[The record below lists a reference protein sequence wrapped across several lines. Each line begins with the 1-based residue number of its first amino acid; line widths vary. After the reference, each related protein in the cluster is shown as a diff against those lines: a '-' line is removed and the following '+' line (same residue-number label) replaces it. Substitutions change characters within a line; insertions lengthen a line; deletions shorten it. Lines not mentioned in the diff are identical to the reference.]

1 MLHHVVEYARQN
13 VKDSAVGFARRT
25 IMWRVRLASD
35 GTVLNIELVQ
45 DKKSKPRRKWSCPD
59 MPKMRG
65 GRAHFLVDM
74 AAAVLGYAKSSPPSF
89 RADGDEKT
97 LNRHKY
103 FVDLLVNASS
113 DIPALG
119 LIATFL
125 RSEDQLAR
133 ARILAHRQGVNPVDW
148 VAFVVDD
155 YDPSADT
162 AVLDW
167 WRAWLANDAAA
178 DFKSAKAGSA
188 WRPVDL
194 LTGTPCV
201 PAATHPPVRGLNS
214 GLGSDGG
221 DAQAPFVAMDKGA
234 FQSFGLDSGANAAMS
249 VATAQLYADGLSDL
263 IESAAIVAGAKV
275 AYWYRRP
282 LQTDE
287 VNPIMAILSATYS
300 PELERAG
307 ALLAARELLDAIRT
321 GQRPHAAGNEYFALT
336 LSGLKGRVMVR
347 EWMEGNFAD
356 VLSSSLKWFD
366 DLQVVGLSGARI
378 APDPKFET
386 VVTCM
391 LPERPQSQRYG
402 DWVKPIGP
410 GRIGLLRAALRGEVP
425 IPIAALRRVVDELNT
440 FMISEIA
447 RDLLLGATRVKRD
460 DSDGLTVSRLCARMG
475 VIKAYFIRASQGG
488 EAFMQPYLNP
498 EHPDPAYHCGRLLAV
513 LAKLQQAALG
523 DVGAGVVQRYYPA
536 FSQAPA
542 LYLGRLVGNARNH
555 LAKLPSPVD
564 RDKFDRH
571 LEEIHGELR
580 DAAPATLGLE
590 GQGLFALGYYQQLA
604 VLRADE
610 NS

>member
-1 MLHHVVEYARQN
+1 VLHHVVEYARQN
-13 VKDSAVGFARRT
+13 VKDSAVGFAPRE
-25 IMWRVRLASD
+25 ILWRVRLASD
-35 GTVLNIELVQ
+35 GAVLNIEPVQ
-45 DKKSKPRRKWSCPD
+45 DRKAKPRRKWSCPD

-74 AAAVLGYAKSSPPSF
+74 AAFVLGYAKSSPPAF
-89 RADGDEKT
+89 QVDDDEKT
-97 LNRHKY
+97 LNRHEY
-103 FVDLLVNASS
+103 FIDLLACAASKVA
-113 DIPALG
+113 ALG
-119 LIATFL
+119 SIATFL

-133 ARILAHRQGVNPVDW
+133 ARILAHQQGVNPGDW
-148 VAFVVDD
+148 VAFVVED
-155 YDPSADT
+155 YDPSADA

-167 WRAWLANDAAA
+167 WRAWLANEAAA
-178 DFKSAKAGSA
+178 ESKSAKAGIA

-194 LTGTPCV
+194 LTGTPCS
-201 PAATHPPVRGLNS
+201 PAATHPPVRGLNR

-221 DAQAPFVAMDKGA
+221 DAQAPLVAMDKGA

-249 VATAQLYADGLSDL
+249 TATAQLYADGLSDL
-263 IESAAIVAGAKV
+263 IDRAAIVAGAKV

-300 PELERAG
+300 PDADRAG
-307 ALLAARELLDAIRT
+307 AMIAARNLLDAIRT
-321 GQRPHAAGNEYFALT
+321 GQRPHCAGNEYFALT

-366 DLQVVGLSGARI
+366 DLQVVGLAGARM
-378 APDPKFET
+378 APEPKFET

-391 LPERPQSQRYG
+391 LPERSQSQRYG
-402 DWVKPIGP
+402 DWVRPIGP
-410 GRIGLLRAALRGEVP
+410 GRIGLLRAALRCEVP
-425 IPIAALRRVVDELNT
+425 IPIAALRRVVDELGT

-447 RDLLLGATRVKRD
+447 RDLLLGATRVKSD
-460 DSDGLTVSRLCARMG
+460 DSDGLTVSRLYARMG
-475 VIKAYFIRASQGG
+475 VIKAYFIRTSQGG
-488 EAFMQPYLNP
+488 EASMQPYLNP
-498 EHPDPAYHCGRLLAV
+498 EHPEPAYQCGRLLAV

-555 LAKLPSPVD
+555 LAKLPSAAD
-564 RDKFDRH
+564 RDTLDRH
-571 LEEIHGELR
+571 LEEIHSRLR
-580 DAAPATLGLE
+580 DAAPVTLGLE

-604 VLRADE
+604 ALRADE

>member
-1 MLHHVVEYARQN
+1 MLHHVVDYAKQN
-13 VKDSAVGFARRT
+13 VKDSAVGFARRV
-25 IMWRVRLASD
+25 IMWRVRLAAD
-35 GTVLNIELVQ
+35 GALVNIEPVQ
-45 DKKSKPRRKWSCPD
+45 DKKAKPRREWSCPD

-65 GRAHFLVDM
+65 KRAHFLVDM
-74 AAAVLGYAKSSPPSF
+74 AAPVLAFSKSSPPSF
-89 RADGDEKT
+89 RADGDDKT
-97 LNRHKY
+97 LNRHK
-103 FVDLLVNASS
+103 FFADL
-113 DIPALG
+113 
-119 LIATFL
+119 
-125 RSEDQLAR
+125 LAR
-133 ARILAHRQGVNPVDW
+133 AASEVAALGPITKFLHSDDQLERARVVAHRQGVNPVDW
-148 VAFVVDD
+148 VSFVVDD
-155 YDPSADT
+155 YDPTADT

-167 WRAWLANDAAA
+167 WRAWLANDSAA
-178 DFKSAKAGSA
+178 DSKSAKAGSL

-194 LTGTPCV
+194 LTGTPCS
-201 PAATHPPVRGLNS
+201 PTATHPPVRGLNR

-221 DAQAPFVAMDKGA
+221 DAQAPLVAMDKGA
-234 FQSFGLDSGANAAMS
+234 FQSFGLDSGANASMS

-263 IESAAIVAGAKV
+263 IDKAAIVAGAKV

-300 PELERAG
+300 PDADRAG
-307 ALLAARELLDAIRT
+307 ALISARELLDAIRT
-321 GQRPHAAGNEYFALT
+321 GQRPHAAGNEYFAMT
-336 LSGLKGRVMVR
+336 LSGLKGRIMVR

-356 VLSSSLKWFD
+356 LLASSLKWFD
-366 DLQVVGLSGARI
+366 DLQIVGLTGARV

-391 LPERPQSQRYG
+391 LPERPLSQRYG

-410 GRIGLLRAALRGEVP
+410 GRIGLLRAALRGSMP
-425 IPIAALRRVVDELNT
+425 IPIAALQRVVDELST
-440 FMISEIA
+440 FMLTKAA
-447 RDLLLGATRVKRD
+447 RRLLLGSGLEPGEPAD
-460 DSDGLTVSRLCARMG
+460 PLTVSRLCARMG
-475 VIKAYFIRASQGG
+475 VIKTYFIRTPKGG
-488 EAFMQPYLNP
+488 EAHMQPYLNP
-498 EHPDPAYHCGRLLAV
+498 EHPEPAYQCGRLLAV

-542 LYLGRLVGNARNH
+542 LYLVRLVGNARNH
-555 LAKLPSPVD
+555 LAKLPSPAD

-571 LEEIHGELR
+571 LEEIHSRLR

-604 VLRADE
+604 ALRADE